1 MDYRIGWEEKQK
13 RAEEVV
19 EWRKKTQACGA
30 QRENVCATHTCVCG
44 LKFSAAGED
53 GITYHECGFCL
64 DGWYDKILG
73 GGELYGS

>member
-1 MDYRIGWEEKQK
+1 MKHWEEKQK
-13 RAEEVV
+13 RAQEAL
-19 EWRKKTQACGA
+19 EWRKTSQACGA
-30 QRENVCATHTCVCG
+30 QKENGSCHVCVCG
-44 LKFSAAGED
+44 LEFVLPDGS